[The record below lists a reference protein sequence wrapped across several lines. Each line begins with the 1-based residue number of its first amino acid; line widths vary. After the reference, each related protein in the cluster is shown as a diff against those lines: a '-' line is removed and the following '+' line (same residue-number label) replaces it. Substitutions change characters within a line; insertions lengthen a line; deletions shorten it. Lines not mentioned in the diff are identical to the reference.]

1 MQVTNIQSRS
11 FTEIVETFNQFSEE
25 EISLFPKNLI
35 ENFKKN
41 RDPNYIWEFD
51 KSKSVK
57 DQNYLTETKALIVNL
72 YKKYLCPESEKE
84 KWKKYDSICNNLIEE
99 EKRNKY
105 NPEQIFTPRLENKI
119 NNVKVESN
127 NENVALAEVKE
138 ETFFKKIF
146 RKIVKF
152 FKREN

>member
-11 FTEIVETFNQFSEE
+11 FTELVETFNQFSED
-25 EISLFPKNLI
+25 EISIFPKNLI

-41 RDPNYIWEFD
+41 MDKNYIWEFD

-99 EKRNKY
+99 EKRKKY
-105 NPEQIFTPRLENKI
+105 NPDQIFTPRLENKI
-119 NNVKVESN
+119 NNETKEHSC
-127 NENVALAEVKE
+127 ENMLLAEIKE
-138 ETFFKKIF
+138 ETIFQKVFNKI
-146 RKIVKF
+146 IKF
-152 FKREN
+152 FKREK